1 MNASGVVRE
10 VTCEA
15 VMDVCLKGK
24 KAALEDVLLP
34 DGFFSEVCIGY
45 VRLTGIINNTADRP
59 VVIRSGL
66 AWRG

>member
-24 KAALEDVLLP
+24 KAALEEVLLP
-34 DGFFSEVCIGY
+34 DGFFQKFV
-45 VRLTGIINNTADRP
+45 
-59 VVIRSGL
+59 
-66 AWRG
+66 